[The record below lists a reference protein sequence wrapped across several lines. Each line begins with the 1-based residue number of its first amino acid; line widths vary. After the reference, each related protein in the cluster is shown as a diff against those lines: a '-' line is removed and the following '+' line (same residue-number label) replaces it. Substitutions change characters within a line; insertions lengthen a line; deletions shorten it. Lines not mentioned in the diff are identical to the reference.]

1 MFLKVL
7 FEFYFTVVCL
17 IKTVFSSIAKAF
29 KTFECMNDTFE
40 MGSILSRGGVSKIL
54 RNTNG
59 GSCQMLTIDDK
70 GGGRGVKN
78 PKNLLT

>member
-1 MFLKVL
+1 MLNKSS
-7 FEFYFTVVCL
+7 T
-17 IKTVFSSIAKAF
+17 SSIAEAF
-29 KTFECMNDTFE
+29 FC
-40 MGSILSRGGVSKIL
+40 SGGVGGSRKSYVIL
-54 RNTNG
+54 MG

>member
-1 MFLKVL
+1 MSG
-7 FEFYFTVVCL
+7 L
-17 IKTVFSSIAKAF
+17 IYYM
-29 KTFECMNDTFE
+29 TFF
-40 MGSILSRGGVSKIL
+40 IVRGGVSKIL